1 MHYIINKYY
10 LFVITQGDNLFMLTS
25 TLISTTLTKVLPQ
38 SLSHLHSQIERK
50 LSALIHYSPTIGLM
64 GKTGVGKSSLCN
76 ALFQANISP
85 VSDIHSGTHEA
96 KYFEMQLSTRTLT
109 FVDLPGIGESI
120 ASDEVYQVQYK
131 QLLPRLDLIIW
142 VLRADERA
150 WLSDEM
156 TYRFL
161 TEQCGY
167 DKTQFLF
174 VLNQAD
180 KIEPCREWDTE
191 HCKPSAMQH
200 QNLQQKVAIVQHTFS
215 PLHPVIAISAKE
227 SYQLNLF
234 AEALISALPSHA
246 SSSVVSQLQR
256 KYRTEPV
263 EYIARQN
270 FGQSVTETV
279 DSLIHELSLSTL
291 LKTVLVKTKGILV
304 DAVTSL
310 WRWLF

>member
-1 MHYIINKYY
+1 M
-10 LFVITQGDNLFMLTS
+10 S
-25 TLISTTLTKVLPQ
+25 TPNLISSTLTKVLPQ

-50 LSALIHYSPTIGLM
+50 LSALINYSPTIGLM

-120 ASDEVYQVQYK
+120 VSDEVYQVQYK

-150 WLSDEM
+150 WLSDEI

-180 KIEPCREWDTE
+180 KIEPCREWDIE
-191 HCKPSAMQH
+191 YCKPSAMQY
-200 QNLQQKVAIVQHTFS
+200 QNLQQKVTIVQRTFS

-256 KYRTEPV
+256 EYRTESV

-270 FGQSVTETV
+270 FSQSVTETV

-291 LKTVLVKTKGILV
+291 LKTVLVKTKDILV

>member
-1 MHYIINKYY
+1 MS
-10 LFVITQGDNLFMLTS
+10 TS
-25 TLISTTLTKVLPQ
+25 NLISTTLTKVLPQ

-150 WLSDEM
+150 WLSDEL
-156 TYRFL
+156 TYQFL

-167 DKTQFLF
+167 DKTRFLF

-180 KIEPCREWDTE
+180 KIEPCREWDLE
-191 HCKPSAMQH
+191 QHSPSDKQYQH
-200 QNLQQKVAIVQHTFS
+200 LQQKVDRVQRTFLS
-215 PLHPVIAISAKE
+215 VHPVIAISAKE
-227 SYQLNLF
+227 SYQLTQF
-234 AEALISALPSHA
+234 VETLIAALPSHA
-246 SSSVVSQLQR
+246 SSSVVSQLQTT
-256 KYRTEPV
+256 YRTQPV
-263 EYIARQN
+263 ECIARQGFN
-270 FGQSVTETV
+270 RSVTETI
-279 DSLIHELSLSTL
+279 DSIIHELPLSTL
-291 LKTVLVKTKGILV
+291 LKTVLVKARNVLV

>member
-1 MHYIINKYY
+1 M
-10 LFVITQGDNLFMLTS
+10 S
-25 TLISTTLTKVLPQ
+25 TPNLISTTLTRVLPQ
-38 SLSHLHSQIERK
+38 SLSYLHAYIESK
-50 LSALIHYSPTIGLM
+50 LNPLINYSPTIGLM

-167 DKTQFLF
+167 DKIQFLF

-180 KIEPCREWDTE
+180 KIEPCREWDIE
-191 HCKPSAMQH
+191 HCKPSAMQY
-200 QNLQQKVAIVQHTFS
+200 QNLQRKVAIVQRTFS
-215 PLHPVIAISAKE
+215 PLHPIIAISAKE

-234 AEALISALPSHA
+234 AEALISALPSYA

-256 KYRTEPV
+256 EYRTESV

-270 FGQSVTETV
+270 FSQSVTETV

-291 LKTVLVKTKGILV
+291 LKTVLVKTKDILV

>member
-1 MHYIINKYY
+1 MS
-10 LFVITQGDNLFMLTS
+10 TS
-25 TLISTTLTKVLPQ
+25 NLISTTLTKVLPQ

-64 GKTGVGKSSLCN
+64 DKTGVGKSSLCN

-150 WLSDEM
+150 WLSDEL
-156 TYRFL
+156 TYQFL

-167 DKTQFLF
+167 DKTRFLF

-180 KIEPCREWDTE
+180 KIEPCREWDLE
-191 HCKPSAMQH
+191 QHSPSDKQYQH
-200 QNLQQKVAIVQHTFS
+200 LQQKVDRVQRTFLS
-215 PLHPVIAISAKE
+215 VHPVIAISAKE
-227 SYQLNLF
+227 SYQLTQF
-234 AEALISALPSHA
+234 VETLIAALPSHA
-246 SSSVVSQLQR
+246 SSSVVSQLQTT
-256 KYRTEPV
+256 YRTQPV
-263 EYIARQN
+263 ECIARQGFN
-270 FGQSVTETV
+270 RSVTETI
-279 DSLIHELSLSTL
+279 DSIIHELPLSTL
-291 LKTVLVKTKGILV
+291 LKTVLVKARNVLV

>member
-1 MHYIINKYY
+1 M
-10 LFVITQGDNLFMLTS
+10 S
-25 TLISTTLTKVLPQ
+25 TPNLISSTLTKVLPQ

-120 ASDEVYQVQYK
+120 VSDEVYQVQYK

-150 WLSDEM
+150 WLSDEI

-180 KIEPCREWDTE
+180 KIEPCREWDTK
-191 HCKPSAMQH
+191 HCKPSAAQH
-200 QNLQQKVAIVQHTFS
+200 QNLQQKVAIVQHNFS

-256 KYRTEPV
+256 EYRTEPV

-291 LKTVLVKTKGILV
+291 LKTVLVKTKDILV